1 MKTSESSVHSLGGI
15 VAFILG
21 NLDEALTV
29 DNLSQRCLLSKYHFY
44 RQFRAYIGVN
54 VERFVQLVRL
64 KRASLQL
71 VFNRQRRVTDVAV
84 DAGFDF
90 PESFT
95 RAFRR
100 EYGQSPT
107 QFMRK
112 PDWQTWW
119 KTHHENKIHV
129 KKEFNAMQVD
139 IIDFPETLVAILEHH
154 GPESESYNSSMKFIE
169 WRKENGMPPTK
180 GNTYG
185 IHYTDPKNTFP
196 EDFRLDICVSIDKE
210 VGENPRGVVNKIIP
224 SCRCA
229 VARDTGSRG
238 HVSAADFLIYE

>member
-44 RQFRAYIGVN
+44 RQFRAYTGVN
-54 VERFVQLVRL
+54 VERFVPLVRL

-139 IIDFPETLVAILEHH
+139 IIDFPETLVAALEHH

>member
-29 DNLSQRCLLSKYHFY
+29 DNLSQRCLLSEYHFH

-107 QFMRK
+107 QFMCK

-119 KTHHENKIHV
+119 KAHHENKIHV

-139 IIDFPETLVAILEHH
+139 IIDFPETLVAALE
-154 GPESESYNSSMKFIE
+154 
-169 WRKENGMPPTK
+169 
-180 GNTYG
+180 
-185 IHYTDPKNTFP
+185 
-196 EDFRLDICVSIDKE
+196 
-210 VGENPRGVVNKIIP
+210 
-224 SCRCA
+224 
-229 VARDTGSRG
+229 
-238 HVSAADFLIYE
+238 